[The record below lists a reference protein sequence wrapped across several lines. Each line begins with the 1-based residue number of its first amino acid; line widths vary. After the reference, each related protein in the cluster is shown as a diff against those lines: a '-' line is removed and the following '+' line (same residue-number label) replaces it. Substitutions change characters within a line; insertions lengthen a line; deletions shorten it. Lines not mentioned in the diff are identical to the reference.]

1 MSLTGILLGLI
12 NVAIY
17 IAILLLIG
25 AICLWVLGII
35 GLGVPAQ
42 VQKIFLI
49 IVGLIALYLIVQLL
63 LGIPVPG
70 PFRVGLLT
78 SYV

>member
-25 AICLWVLGII
+25 AICLWVLGM
-35 GLGVPAQ
+35 LGIPVPAQ